1 MGTIHTAAATQAPD
15 PDARRSRVDHLFYS
29 MFSYVILASVLF
41 GFSRTYYLK
50 EFFDTPPLAPI
61 FHIHAMVFTAW
72 LVLLIVQTNLVA
84 SHRTDI
90 HMKLGWAG
98 AILAATMVIVG
109 CMAAVASS
117 KSGHFQNRFAHDP
130 TEALF
135 ANGGDLVVFLAF
147 LIPAL
152 LLRRKTEIHKRLILL
167 ATTGGLLPAA
177 IARWPILHR
186 DPKEIVP
193 VIALFVLVGPV
204 YDLVSRRRIHPVYV
218 VGLIFLLLT
227 PPPARVA
234 LARTRFGQQVGA
246 WVLR

>member
-1 MGTIHTAAATQAPD
+1 
-15 PDARRSRVDHLFYS
+15 
-29 MFSYVILASVLF
+29 VILASVLF

-50 EFFDTPPLAPI
+50 EFYDTPPLPPI
-61 FHIHAMVFTAW
+61 FHVHAVVFTAW
-72 LVLLIVQTNLVA
+72 LVLLIVQTSLVS

-98 AILAATMVIVG
+98 LILTAAMVTIG
-109 CMAAVASS
+109 FMAAVASS
-117 KSGHFQNRFAHDP
+117 HSGRFQNRFAHDP

-135 ANGGDLVVFLAF
+135 ANVGDLVVFLAF
-147 LIPAL
+147 LIPAF
-152 LLRRKTEIHKRLILL
+152 LLRRKPEIHKRLILL

-193 VIALFVLVGPV
+193 VIALFALAGPI
-204 YDLVSRRRIHPVYV
+204 YDLITRRRIHLVYV

-227 PPPARVA
+227 PPPARVHWRVPTLGNVWA
-234 LARTRFGQQVGA
+234 PGSSVSA
-246 WVLR
+246 